1 MAVDC
6 GGHTSGSLLQEE
18 EEEEE
23 EESNSN
29 EGIIHRS
36 ELV

>member
-1 MAVDC
+1 MAVAC

-29 EGIIHRS
+29 EGIIHRGD
-36 ELV
+36 LV

>member
-6 GGHTSGSLLQEE
+6 GGHISGSLLQE

-29 EGIIHRS
+29 EGIIPRGD
-36 ELV
+36 LV

>member
-1 MAVDC
+1 MVDC

-29 EGIIHRS
+29 EGIIPRGD
-36 ELV
+36 LV